1 MNNYIASLLVMIT
14 FYISCDT
21 PMQYKYQEQP
31 KVVECS
37 SDHSDLLHE
46 ALYSFEADIDTS
58 YNLGRLPPGAPI
70 SVQSAYAKYTY
81 TGARGEA
88 NYSEI
93 ASAHSRTIYRVLLNE
108 TDLYTESKGEVSLDY
123 THPFVTCLIDK
134 IENSEVKSIMQNLIE
149 ANSMSSKIMASLFR
163 INSRDAR
170 DDKHFALYL
179 ALDTYYK
186 NLEKQPKTST
196 HTSKAPTDHDHDHD
210 H

>member
-1 MNNYIASLLVMIT
+1 
-14 FYISCDT
+14 
-21 PMQYKYQEQP
+21 MQFKYQEQP
-31 KVVECS
+31 EVIECS
-37 SDHSDLLHE
+37 SEHSDLLHE
-46 ALYSFEADIDTS
+46 ALYSFEADIDAA

-88 NYSEI
+88 NYGEI
-93 ASAHSRTIYRVLLNE
+93 ASAHSRTIYRVLLDE

-123 THPFVTCLIDK
+123 THPLVKCLVDK
-134 IENSEVKSIMQNLIE
+134 IQNSEVKSTMQNLIE
-149 ANSMSSKIMASLFR
+149 ANSMSSEIMASPFR

-196 HTSKAPTDHDHDHD
+196 QETEAHTDHDHDHD